1 MHSLAL
7 LVWLA
12 LCAGQDAR
20 ERQIA
25 NVLTLGAATLALAWL
40 LATGRSWL
48 GAQGSDAALAL
59 FIVLL
64 LTLPGYAL
72 GQFGAGDVKLLGAL
86 ALASSV
92 AHVLVTFIAA
102 GVVLVAWQLVRRGAR
117 QPRQKRPFAPCLLA
131 GLAVHWPAWAER

>member
-1 MHSLAL
+1 MHSFAL

-40 LATGRSWL
+40 LATGCSWL

-131 GLAVHWPAWAER
+131 GFAVSLACLG